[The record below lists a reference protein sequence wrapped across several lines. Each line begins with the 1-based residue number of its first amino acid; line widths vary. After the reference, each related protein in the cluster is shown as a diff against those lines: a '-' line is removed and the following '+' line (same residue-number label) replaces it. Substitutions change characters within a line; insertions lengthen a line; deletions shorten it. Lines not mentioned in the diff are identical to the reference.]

1 MRSGGCAANQTFTPE
16 AASVL
21 KQSLSLA
28 RRRGHAQLTPLH
40 VAVTL
45 FSSRSSSLLR
55 QACLK
60 SQPNQTSHPL
70 HCRALELCFNV
81 ALNRLPTT
89 PGPLFHGQPSLS
101 NALIAALKRAQAN
114 QRRGCLEQQQQQQ
127 QQQHQPV
134 LAIKVELEQLI
145 ISILDDPSVSRVMR
159 EAGFSSTLVKSNL
172 EDSSVSSVFHCYGSS
187 GGIFSSP
194 SSPSRNDQHS
204 DQRDNMIFNPG
215 DFWQTNFL
223 NRSSEQNPLSFS
235 PQKRVSSTNAIAES
249 ASSLKLDIKLVFE
262 AMLGRK
268 RKNTV
273 IIGDSITII
282 EGVISELMGRVARG
296 EVPNELKSTK
306 FIDFLMSPDSLS
318 SMKREDIEMKVTE
331 LRRNIDSLA
340 SRGWGAI
347 IYTGDLKWM
356 VETDVIEREESSFSN
371 KEPSDY
377 SQIDHVIEEIA
388 RLISFHGISRTKL
401 WLVGTASYQT
411 YMRCQMR
418 QPTLETRWD
427 LQAVPV
433 PSDGALGLSLH
444 SFSLHGSRMPFS
456 QNPSQVWETKPFSI
470 AKESQDKLTC
480 CDCSSNPDKEAQQ
493 LKSSHQKEL
502 PSWLQPFSTQIS
514 HLKSQEKSTLHS
526 NESSSGSN
534 FLSSWPHPFS
544 TRNSIFQDSNTIC
557 FTEPAV
563 KASRSTNQMLRFRR
577 QQSCITEFNF
587 DSEKHKYQDATPSLD
602 CLKNME
608 EDNKEVNISLSLG
621 DSLFKDPKKLAIT
634 KKSEGMTQRDHL
646 SKSLQENV
654 PWQSEIIPSVAEAL
668 SSFKSTNKEISW
680 IMIEGDDQIGK
691 RRLARAIAESIFG
704 STELLCKLNARGN
717 NEATPPSQV
726 LENVMKTQEKLVVLV
741 EDIDQADTQLMKF
754 LADGFHDG
762 KFGGIDE
769 KDETTR
775 QILIILTR
783 GEGKDKNTDSI
794 IPMALNIAINSG
806 FGALSLDQKRRAE
819 WESPNNTKHQRIIKE
834 EEEDTNLTIETA
846 KINGSLSRQSSSNK
860 LDLNLEADEDEEPEE
875 KTEDS
880 ILLAA
885 DPESASY
892 NLQIEKKFLQSIP
905 NRFVFNQT
913 PSSRREQ
920 RESFKSKIIR
930 SFEGIFGSQT
940 QANFSVEERVLE
952 AISSRSDSFVNSV
965 FEKWLTEILEKSLRG
980 VGFGGQEGADVRLN
994 LGGKEDEG
1002 AIENGFMGSSLPQ
1015 IIRLSFMD

>member
-45 FSSRSSSLLR
+45 FSSRSSNLLR

-60 SQPNQTSHPL
+60 SQPHQTSHPL

-194 SSPSRNDQHS
+194 SSPSRTDHHS
-204 DQRDNMIFNPG
+204 DQRDNLIFNPG
-215 DFWQTNFL
+215 DFWQTQFL
-223 NRSSEQNPLSFS
+223 TRSSEQNPLPFS
-235 PQKRVSSTNAIAES
+235 PQKRVPNPNVIAES

-273 IIGDSITII
+273 IIGDSITMI
-282 EGVISELMGRVARG
+282 EGLISELMGRVARG

-306 FIDFLMSPDSLS
+306 FIEFVLSPDSLS
-318 SMKREDIEMKVTE
+318 SMKREDIEMKVAE
-331 LRRNIDSLA
+331 LRRNIDSIT

-356 VETDVIEREESSFSN
+356 VETDVRVREETSFSSS
-371 KEPSDY
+371 KEASSY
-377 SQIDHVIEEIA
+377 SQIDHMIEEIS
-388 RLISFHGISRTKL
+388 RLISFHSISCTKL

-418 QPTLETRWD
+418 HPTLETRWD

-433 PSDGALGLSLH
+433 PSDGSLGLSLH
-444 SFSLHGSRMPFS
+444 SFSLHGSRTTAFGH
-456 QNPSQVWETKPFSI
+456 NPSQVWETKPFGI
-470 AKESQDKLTC
+470 GREGQEKLSC
-480 CDCSSNPDKEAQQ
+480 CDCSSNHDKEVQP
-493 LKSSHQKEL
+493 LKSSQQKEL
-502 PSWLQPFSTQIS
+502 PSWLQPFSTQLS
-514 HLKSQEKSTLHS
+514 HLKSQEKSTMQS

-534 FLSSWPHPFS
+534 FLNTWPNPFS
-544 TRNSIFQDSNTIC
+544 TKNTMFQDSNTIC
-557 FTEPAV
+557 FTEPSL
-563 KASRSTNQMLRFRR
+563 KMSRSSNQMLKFRR

-587 DSEKHKYQDATPSLD
+587 DKYQDATPSLD
-602 CLKNME
+602 NLKNME

-621 DSLFKDPKKLAIT
+621 DSLFKDPKDLT
-634 KKSEGMTQRDHL
+634 KKSEATIQRDHL
-646 SKSLQENV
+646 CKSLAEDV
-654 PWQSEIIPSVAEAL
+654 PWQSDTIPSIAEAL
-668 SSFKSTNKEISW
+668 MSFKSKNEELFW
-680 IMIEGDDQIGK
+680 MVIEGDDKIGK

-704 STELLCKLNARGN
+704 SVENLCKINARGN
-717 NEATPPSQV
+717 NEENPPSKIV
-726 LENVMKTQEKLVVLV
+726 ENAMKTQEKLVVLV
-741 EDIDQADTQLMKF
+741 EDIDQGDPQFMKF
-754 LADGFHDG
+754 LADGFQSG
-762 KFGGIDE
+762 KFGGMDE
-769 KDETTR
+769 KDRNTR
-775 QILIILTR
+775 QFIFILTSG
-783 GEGKDKNTDSI
+783 GEGGDKETDSI
-794 IPMALNIAINSG
+794 IPMTMNIAINTG

-819 WESPNNTKHQRIIKE
+819 WESPINTKHQRTIKE
-834 EEEDTNLTIETA
+834 EEEDANPNTNTIDAA
-846 KINGSLSRQSSSNK
+846 KINGSGSLSRQSSFNK
-860 LDLNLEADEDEEPEE
+860 LDLNLKAEEDEEPQE
-875 KTEDS
+875 KTEDDK
-880 ILLAA
+880 IPPVTH
-885 DPESASY
+885 PESPPKK
-892 NLQIEKKFLQSIP
+892 LQFLQLIH
-905 NRFVFNQT
+905 NRFVFNET
-913 PSSRREQ
+913 PLSKREQ
-920 RESFKSKIIR
+920 REWFKSKIVR
-930 SFEGIFGSQT
+930 SFEGVFGLKK
-940 QANFSVEERVLE
+940 QANFRVEERVLE
-952 AISSRSDSFVNSV
+952 SISSRSDCFGNGV
-965 FEKWLTEILEKSLRG
+965 FNKWLTEIFETSLRG
-980 VGFGGQEGADVRLN
+980 VGFGGQEGADVRLC
-994 LGGKEDEG
+994 LSGKEDG
-1002 AIENGFMGSSLPQ
+1002 GIENGFKGTALPQ
-1015 IIRLSFMD
+1015 IIKLSFMD

>member
-55 QACLK
+55 QACFK
-60 SQPNQTSHPL
+60 SQPLQTSHPL

-172 EDSSVSSVFHCYGSS
+172 EDSSVSSIFHCYGSS

-194 SSPSRNDQHS
+194 SSPSRTDHH
-204 DQRDNMIFNPG
+204 FNPG
-215 DFWQTNFL
+215 DFWQTQFL
-223 NRSSEQNPLSFS
+223 TRSSEQNPLPFS
-235 PQKRVSSTNAIAES
+235 PQKRVSSTNLIAES
-249 ASSLKLDIKLVFE
+249 SASLKLDVKLVFE

-268 RKNTV
+268 RKNTL

-282 EGVISELMGRVARG
+282 EDVISELMGRVARG

-306 FIDFLMSPDSLS
+306 FIEFLLSPDSLS
-318 SMKREDIEMKVTE
+318 SMKREDVEIKVAE
-331 LRRNIDSLA
+331 LRRNIDSLV

-356 VETDVIEREESSFSN
+356 VETDV
-371 KEPSDY
+371 KEASGY
-377 SQIDHVIEEIA
+377 SQIDHVIEEIT
-388 RLISFHGISRTKL
+388 RLISFHSISCTKL
-401 WLVGTASYQT
+401 WLMGTSSYQT

-418 QPTLETRWD
+418 RPTLETRWD

-444 SFSLHGSRMPFS
+444 SFSVHGSTTPFS

-470 AKESQDKLTC
+470 AQEGQDKLTC
-480 CDCSSNPDKEAQQ
+480 CDCSSNHYKEAQK
-493 LKSSHQKEL
+493 LESSQQKEL
-502 PSWLQPFSTQIS
+502 PSWLQPFSTQLS
-514 HLKSQEKSTLHS
+514 HLKSQEKSTMHS
-526 NESSSGSN
+526 NESSSGSKYLN
-534 FLSSWPHPFS
+534 TWPHPFP
-544 TRNSIFQDSNTIC
+544 TRNSMFQDSDTIS

-563 KASRSTNQMLRFRR
+563 NMMRSSNQMLRFRR

-587 DSEKHKYQDATPSLD
+587 DNESQRYQGASSSLD

-621 DSLFKDPKKLAIT
+621 DSLFFKDPIKLAIT
-634 KKSEGMTQRDHL
+634 KKSEEAMTQRDHL

-654 PWQSEIIPSVAEAL
+654 PWQSETIPSIAEAL
-668 SSFKSTNKEISW
+668 ISFKSTNEEFFW
-680 IMIEGDDQIGK
+680 ILIEGDDQIGK
-691 RRLARAIAESIFG
+691 RRLARAIAESFFG
-704 STELLCKLNARGN
+704 TVEQLCKINARGD
-717 NEATPPSQV
+717 NEATSSSQI
-726 LENVMKTQEKLVVLV
+726 LENAMKSQEKLVVLV
-741 EDIDQADTQLMKF
+741 EEIDRGDPQFMKF
-754 LADGFHDG
+754 LADRFNGG

-769 KDETTR
+769 KDGNAR
-775 QILIILTR
+775 KFIFILTR
-783 GEGKDKNTDSI
+783 GGEPDKDTDSI
-794 IPMALNIAINSG
+794 ISMTLNIASNSG
-806 FGALSLDQKRRAE
+806 FGALSVDQKRKSE
-819 WESPNNTKHQRIIKE
+819 WESPNNTKKQRTIKE
-834 EEEDTNLTIETA
+834 EEGDAIPNTIDA
-846 KINGSLSRQSSSNK
+846 AVKINGSGNLSRQSSSNN
-860 LDLNLEADEDEEPEE
+860 LDLNLKAEEDEEPQEE
-875 KTEDS
+875 TEES
-880 ILLAA
+880 IPLPG
-885 DPESASY
+885 DPESAPK
-892 NLQIEKKFLQSIP
+892 NLQIEKQFLHSIQ

-920 RESFKSKIIR
+920 RESLKSKIIR
-930 SFEGIFGSQT
+930 SFEGVIRSQK
-940 QANFSVEERVLE
+940 QANFSVEERALE
-952 AISSRSDSFVNSV
+952 AVSSRSDSFTKNL
-965 FEKWLTEILEKSLRG
+965 FNKWLTEIFETSLRG
-980 VGFGGQEGADVRLN
+980 VGFGAQEVTNVKLC
-994 LGGKEDEG
+994 LSGKEDD
-1002 AIENGFMGSSLPQ
+1002 AIENGFMSTCLPKF
-1015 IIRLSFMD
+1015 IKLSFMD